1 MLLRFQAYPAKLD
14 GLPVR
19 PGAGS
24 HQITIT
30 MGCLMRGLIGHRLA
44 IALIWLGAL
53 CCSCVAWADRLEQ
66 PAQAAPRATQ
76 ALLLD
81 IARAGDRLVTVGE
94 QGIVL
99 LSDDQGDSWRM
110 AQVPVSVMLT
120 AVQFPQPKV
129 GWAVG
134 HDGVVLHS
142 KDAGESWQRVLTGR
156 DINALRTLQLTQQL
170 ADLPATADE
179 VRRETLEYALD
190 DAQAAEKDGPTTPLL
205 DVWFRD
211 GLTGFVLGG
220 YGLLLKTEDGGQSWR
235 SLGHQADNPDG
246 FHLNSLLA
254 RRDGSL
260 LIAGEAGLLLAADAE
275 GEQWQALDSPYDGS
289 FFAAVEADQLY
300 VMGLR
305 GHLFRSAAGQHWQSV
320 SLGKGDT
327 GSLNGAI
334 ADNGKLWLLGQAGT
348 LLEATAQGV
357 TTLETASR
365 RSFSAGARAGQS
377 LLLVGEGGITRL
389 ALASLKPQ
397 ESRP

>member
-1 MLLRFQAYPAKLD
+1 MLLWFQARLAKLD

-19 PGAGS
+19 PGTGS

-30 MGCLMRGLIGHRLA
+30 MGCLMRGLIGRRLA
-44 IALIWLGAL
+44 IALICLGVL
-53 CCSCVAWADRLEQ
+53 YSNTSRADRLDQ
-66 PAQAAPRATQ
+66 PAQPAPQATQ

-81 IARAGDRLVTVGE
+81 IAQAGDRLVAVGE

-120 AVQFPQPKV
+120 AVQFPQPRL

-170 ADLPATADE
+170 ADLTATVDE
-179 VRRETLEYALD
+179 ALHETLEYALE
-190 DAQAAEKDGPTTPLL
+190 DAQAAEADGPTTPLL

-211 GLTGFVLGG
+211 ALTGFVLGG

-260 LIAGEAGLLLAADAE
+260 LIAGEAGLLLAADAG

-305 GHLFRSAAGQHWQSV
+305 GHLFRSTSGQHWQPV
-320 SLGKGDT
+320 ALAKGDT
-327 GSLNGAI
+327 GSLNGAV
-334 ADNGKLWLLGQAGT
+334 ADSGKLWLLGQAGA
-348 LLEATAQGV
+348 LLEATAQRV
-357 TTLETASR
+357 TSLDTASR
-365 RSFSAGARAGQS
+365 RSFSAGARVGQS
-377 LLLVGEGGITRL
+377 LILVGEGGITRL

-397 ESRP
+397 EPRP